1 MQIDLST
8 LTPEQQT
15 AIRAILSPSEPKK
28 RKGRKLPKVLEPEQV
43 EKLLAACKG
52 NFIGQRNRSMYSVMY
67 LAGLRVSE
75 VCNLCPGN
83 VDREEKKIRVNNG
96 KGGTDRI
103 IPFGAHLLEE
113 LEKWERIRGES
124 IYYFHGSK
132 GQRVS
137 ERSLNYYLESL
148 SKRAKVFIQNGKE
161 KKAPSCHTL
170 RHTYAT
176 ELLNAGMNLRQ
187 VQEILGHA
195 NIGTTQIYTHVSLL
209 DLKKAISSLEHL

>member
-8 LTPEQQT
+8 LTPEQQA
-15 AIRAILSPSEPKK
+15 AIQAILSPPEPKK
-28 RKGRKLPKVLEPEQV
+28 RKGRKLPKVLKPEQV
-43 EKLLAACKG
+43 ERLLDACKG
-52 NFIGQRNRSMYSVMY
+52 NFIGIRNRAMYQCMH

-75 VCNLCPGN
+75 VCNLCPGD
-83 VDREEKKIRVNNG
+83 VDKEEKKIRVNNG

-113 LEKWERIRGES
+113 LEKWEAIRGES

-148 SKRAKVFIQNGKE
+148 SERAKVFIQDGKE
-161 KKAPSCHTL
+161 RKAVHAHVL
-170 RHTYAT
+170 RHCCAT
-176 ELLNAGMNLRQ
+176 NWLNSGLAMPEIQLL
-187 VQEILGHA
+187 LGHA
-195 NIGTTQIYTHVSLL
+195 SIQTTSVYVH
-209 DLKKAISSLEHL
+209 ISNEALANKIRALG